1 MSYRDPKYINKSVQ
15 GSFDKLQSQIN
26 TTVTQVKERE
36 YQEKLAE
43 DARKNAITL
52 AGDQASQSQTLLQSK
67 SNTFGDE
74 NTLGTVGT
82 FFQDYPK
89 ELQRLQQ
96 KWLKNLDQKIIMN
109 LKLSY
114 K

>member
-26 TTVTQVKERE
+26 KTVTQVKERE

-52 AGDQASQSQTLLQSK
+52 AGDQASQAQTLRQSK
-67 SNTFGDE
+67 ANTFGDE

-82 FFQDYPK
+82 FFKDYPK
-89 ELQRLQQ
+89 RAAEIETEMAKQPRPE
-96 KWLKNLDQKIIMN
+96 N
-109 LKLSY
+109 Y
-114 K
+114 